1 MKKYSD
7 ILIKVLSLGIGLGRT
22 GIDNRRSSGA
32 SEPLHRARSKEVRHL
47 YFATRKTE
55 GLELK
60 CIIKKNENL
69 FQFSADIAA
78 EGGE

>member
-1 MKKYSD
+1 MNGEE
-7 ILIKVLSLGIGLGRT
+7 ILKL
-22 GIDNRRSSGA
+22 IDAGFTADEVRKMQTET
-32 SEPLHRARSKEVRHL
+32 SEPPAPSEPQEVRHL